1 MCRQLQAVP
10 ANPLISFMQA
20 LSNAMQAL
28 SNNLLISLNDVC
40 AGIVP
45 IYYVYR
51 GRWIAR
57 PLSRE
62 VGTAEGRQ
70 PGSAGV
76 LGPSLLTPMRA
87 RATARFSYSQI
98 GVALNSEHRRVT

>member
-1 MCRQLQAVP
+1 MCRQLQAVH
-10 ANPLISFMQA
+10 ANPLKSFMQA

-28 SNNLLISLNDVC
+28 SSNPLISLMSAY

-62 VGTAEGRQ
+62 GAAGEGRQ
-70 PGSAGV
+70 AGNV
-76 LGPSLLTPMRA
+76 GALGPSPSAMMRG
-87 RATARFSYSQI
+87 RGTARFSYSQI
-98 GVALNSEHRRVT
+98 GVSLNSGHGRGA